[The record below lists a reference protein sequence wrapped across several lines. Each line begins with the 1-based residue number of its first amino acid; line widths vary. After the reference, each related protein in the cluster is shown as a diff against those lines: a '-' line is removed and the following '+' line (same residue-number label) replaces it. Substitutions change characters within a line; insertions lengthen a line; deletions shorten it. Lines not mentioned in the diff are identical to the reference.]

1 MALLNET
8 CDFAA
13 TTAKARKMTDAALA
27 YTIKDCLEAARASE
41 DLVKNG
47 FASNPGKYWDEFYT
61 FGREQARRENAKI
74 VADHKR
80 TGGSIRR

>member
-27 YTIKDCLEAARASE
+27 YTIKDCFEAAQAGE
-41 DLVKNG
+41 ELVNAG
-47 FASNPGKYWDEFYT
+47 FSANPGKYWDEYFTYCQ
-61 FGREQARRENAKI
+61 EQRRRHDIGNKI
-74 VADHKR
+74 GH
-80 TGGSIRR
+80 RR